1 LLPQISSILR
11 SAGTVTINLSEV
23 HGYVDRTRLAV
34 SPLPSGL
41 LQQLLVLVL
50 SDLLSAPLQ
59 Y

>member
-1 LLPQISSILR
+1 MSLASST
-11 SAGTVTINLSEV
+11 AN